1 MPVSLATLSDLFLN
15 KINLLFYLKHI
26 RDPDNEQSS
35 HWILVG
41 IVSFGFGC
49 ARPGELGGYTRI
61 TYFLDWVN
69 GVIGKFET

>member
-1 MPVSLATLSDLFLN
+1 M
-15 KINLLFYLKHI
+15 
-26 RDPDNEQSS
+26 
-35 HWILVG
+35 G